1 MKNIA
6 IVGTGPTGIY
16 TFFSLLKFAEQMSIS
31 IYEKEDE
38 AGVGMPYNDDE
49 NSRMSWPTSPA
60 SRYHR
65 LPRPIS
71 TGCASRTRRVSLD
84 TGSTRK
90 IFTIDNSCLAFCW
103 ANISGISFWLLSR
116 QRVEKDLQSKCTN
129 PAR

>member
-16 TFFSLLKFAEQMSIS
+16 TFFSLLKFAEPMSIS

-49 NSRMSWPTSPA
+49 NSRMMLANIASIEIPPITSTYLDWL
-60 SRYHR
+60 RKQR
-65 LPRPIS
+65 R
-71 TGCASRTRRVSLD
+71 RRVSLD

-90 IFTIDNSCLAFCW
+90 VFTIDNSCLAFCW

-116 QRVEKDLQSKCTN
+116 QRVEKL
-129 PAR
+129 